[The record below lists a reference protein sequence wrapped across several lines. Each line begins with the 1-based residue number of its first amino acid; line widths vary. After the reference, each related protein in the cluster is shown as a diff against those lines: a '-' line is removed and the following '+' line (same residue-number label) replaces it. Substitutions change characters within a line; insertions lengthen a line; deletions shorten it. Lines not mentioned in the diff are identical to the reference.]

1 MHQLN
6 NVFYRLRLIE
16 TYETGIQK
24 IMQAYEKADQRP
36 ILEVTGNAFKITLP
50 NRHFRPEHTQTEDEE
65 AELYRD
71 EWEQQVLQRFKEKDV
86 LQGQRL
92 RRSSKSVPLRQ
103 HVCCEEW

>member
-24 IMQAYEKADQRP
+24 IMQAYEKADQRS

-50 NRHFRPEHTQTEDEE
+50 NRHFRPEHT
-65 AELYRD
+65 
-71 EWEQQVLQRFKEKDV
+71 
-86 LQGQRL
+86 
-92 RRSSKSVPLRQ
+92 
-103 HVCCEEW
+103 